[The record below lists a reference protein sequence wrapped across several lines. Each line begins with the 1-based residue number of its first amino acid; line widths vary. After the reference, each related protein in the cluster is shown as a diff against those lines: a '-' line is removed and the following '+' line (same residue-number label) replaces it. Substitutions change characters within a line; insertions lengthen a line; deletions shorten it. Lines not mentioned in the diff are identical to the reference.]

1 MKRLK
6 LRALVQRPELL
17 FPVIVLGI
25 CYSLGFLADRI
36 PGQAGVIVYEILQ
49 KGFTALPVLAVLI
62 TRKITRDTKP
72 WNFSFKVWKQP
83 GLWLLCAVGP
93 GVLTALGA
101 VLYFCV
107 FPQEYSG
114 SFHYGALLGMTGEMP
129 ISSPL
134 PFVLTTILLAAVFL
148 PLQILELGEEL
159 GWRGYLLPKQ
169 IQRFGLQKG
178 VLINSLLWGFGH
190 LPLIYFGFNY
200 SLDNPLAP
208 WSNLAMMMLVCLV
221 FGILC
226 GAATIVSGNCM
237 FAAIIHGVF
246 NLIGEVPVFLSVS
259 QRNTLLGPNPTGLVG
274 MLWLLVSALFVFVCL
289 KSVKNRLK

>member
-1 MKRLK
+1 
-6 LRALVQRPELL
+6 
-17 FPVIVLGI
+17 
-25 CYSLGFLADRI
+25 
-36 PGQAGVIVYEILQ
+36 
-49 KGFTALPVLAVLI
+49 
-62 TRKITRDTKP
+62 
-72 WNFSFKVWKQP
+72 
-83 GLWLLCAVGP
+83 
-93 GVLTALGA
+93 
-101 VLYFCV
+101 
-107 FPQEYSG
+107 
-114 SFHYGALLGMTGEMP
+114 MTGEMP

-134 PFVLTTILLAAVFL
+134 PFVLTTILLAGSL
-148 PLQILELGEEL
+148 PAAADIRTG
-159 GWRGYLLPKQ
+159 RGTRLRGISAPKQ

-259 QRNTLLGPNPTGLVG
+259 QRNTLLGPNPTGLLG